1 MSIKS
6 VMPSS
11 YLILCQTL
19 FLLPSIFP
27 SLGVFANESALT
39 IRWPNDWSFS
49 FSISPYSTYSR
60 LISFKIDWFD
70 LLEAQE
76 ALKSL
81 LQHHSSKTSIL
92 QHSAFFMVWLSHPYM
107 TTRKTIALTIYT
119 FVGKVLFLLFNML
132 PRLVT
137 AFLPRSKCLFM
148 AAVTFCSDFGAP
160 KNKVSLF
167 PLFPHLFPMKWW
179 DRMPWSYFFE
189 YWILCQLLYSPLYFH
204 QKSLPLCVLL

>member
-1 MSIKS
+1 MNHHWCFIALLSLNWASVQSHSHVWLFATPWTIASQTSLSFTISWSLLKFMSIKS

-81 LQHHSSKTSIL
+81 LQYHSSKTSIL

-107 TTRKTIALTIYT
+107 TTRKTMALTRWT
-119 FVGKVLFLLFNML
+119 FVGKVMSLL
-132 PRLVT
+132 
-137 AFLPRSKCLFM
+137 
-148 AAVTFCSDFGAP
+148 
-160 KNKVSLF
+160 
-167 PLFPHLFPMKWW
+167 
-179 DRMPWSYFFE
+179 
-189 YWILCQLLYSPLYFH
+189 
-204 QKSLPLCVLL
+204 